1 MRPFPL
7 RTMIRMQ
14 RRFLGWMAG
23 VASFG
28 FLGLRGR
35 ASAPGNAKQAEAR
48 QRRMERLRAAGI
60 DAEKLQTFVA
70 RYRSVDRG
78 RVEAKGWLGVMAPK
92 QGGALIDASHR
103 SPEGERL
110 LQQAKDMLFALL
122 FGDAE
127 CGVQLERSERELL
140 TLTAPRA
147 KVQVLEFM
155 QAATELSGSGTWQDP
170 ANVANDSRADNVI
183 IEVEYGEMQDESIGN
198 GIVTAL
204 RLINLLEVNEQVLY
218 ARMTNVEQST
228 LVD

>member
-1 MRPFPL
+1 MRRKVL
-7 RTMIRMQ
+7 A
-14 RRFLGWMAG
+14 LLAG
-23 VASFG
+23 LAGLG
-28 FLGLRGR
+28 FLGFRGQ
-35 ASAPGNAKQAEAR
+35 ASAPAKAKLAEAR

-60 DAEKLQTFVA
+60 NAEKLQAFVA
-70 RYRSVDRG
+70 RYRKVDRA

-92 QGGALIDASHR
+92 QGGALIAASHR
-103 SPEGERL
+103 SPEGEML
-110 LQQAKDMLFALL
+110 LQSAKDMLFALL

-147 KVQVLEFM
+147 KVQVLEYM
-155 QAATELSGSGTWQDP
+155 QAATEFSGAGTWQDP

-183 IEVEYGEMQDESIGN
+183 IEVEYGEMADESIGH

-228 LVD
+228 LVE

>member
-1 MRPFPL
+1 
-7 RTMIRMQ
+7 
-14 RRFLGWMAG
+14 LGLLAG
-23 VASFG
+23 LAGLG
-28 FLGLRGR
+28 FLGFRGE
-35 ASAPGNAKQAEAR
+35 ASAPAKAKLAEAR

-60 DAEKLQTFVA
+60 TAEKLQAFVT
-70 RYRSVDRG
+70 RYRKVDRE
-78 RVEAKGWLGVMAPK
+78 RILAQGWMGAMAPK
-92 QGGALIDASHR
+92 QGGAMISGAHR
-103 SPEGERL
+103 SEAGERV
-110 LQQAKDMLFALL
+110 LQEAKDMLFALL

-127 CGVQLERSERELL
+127 CGVVLERTERELL

-155 QAATELSGSGTWQDP
+155 QAATEFSGSGTWQDP

-183 IEVEYGEMQDESIGN
+183 IEVEYGETADELVGH